1 MQRDPIPSVPAEDVA
16 AQTEHY
22 AAQARVLAPRIA
34 TGADAI
40 ERTRR
45 IPDDLLDAL
54 HAAGFYRML
63 IPRRYAGG
71 EVHPLAFMRTLQAIA
86 RADASVAWN
95 IGQNAVCAIVAA
107 YLEPEVARTIFG
119 DPRAVLAWGP
129 AQGPVRAV
137 ACEGGYRVSGR
148 WSFASGMR
156 QATWLGPQ
164 CPVFEGDG
172 SPRRTGEARMRRR
185 VFLIPATAARLED
198 VWDVIGLRGTA
209 SDAFSVDDLFVP
221 EAYSVHRESPIENRE
236 PGWLYCFSIHN
247 LFSCGFAAIA
257 LGVAQAMLAAFI
269 ELATHKVARGMR
281 SALRENAVVQ
291 AGVARTQATLESA
304 EAYLMHAVGEI
315 CDAVQSTRA
324 VTIEQRM
331 RIRLASTH
339 AIHAAREAGSF
350 AFEAAGATAVF
361 AANPFERRFRDL
373 HAIAQQLQGRA
384 AHFETVGQHLL
395 GLEPDTSFL

>member
-1 MQRDPIPSVPAEDVA
+1 MQRDHLPNA
-16 AQTEHY
+16 ATDTEHSL
-22 AAQARVLAPRIA
+22 ARARALAPRIA
-34 TGADAI
+34 AAAPEI

-54 HAAGFYRML
+54 HAAQLYRML
-63 IPRRYAGG
+63 LPRRYGGG
-71 EVHPLAFMRTLQAIA
+71 EVHPLAFMRTVQAIA
-86 RADASVAWN
+86 RADASTAWN

-107 YLEPEVARTIFG
+107 YLEPEVAQAIFG

-137 ACEGGYRVSGR
+137 ACEGGFRVTGR

-164 CPVFEGDG
+164 CPVFDADG
-172 SPRRTGEARMRRR
+172 SPRRAGDERWRKR
-185 VFLIPATAARLED
+185 VFLIPASAARLED

-209 SDAFSVDDLFVP
+209 SDAYAVEDLFVP
-221 EAYSVHRESPIENRE
+221 EAYSVHRESAVENRE

-247 LFSCGFAAIA
+247 LFSCGFASIA
-257 LGVAQAMLAAFI
+257 LGVAQAMLEAFV
-269 ELATHKVARGMR
+269 ELASHKVPRGMR
-281 SALRENAVVQ
+281 NTVRENAVVQ
-291 AGVARTQATLESA
+291 GGVARALAKLESA
-304 EAYLMHAVGEI
+304 ESYLMHSVGEI
-315 CDAVQSTRA
+315 CDAVQATRE
-324 VTIEQRM
+324 VTLAQRM
-331 RIRLASTH
+331 RIRLSATH
-339 AIHAAREAGSF
+339 AIHAAREAGDF
-350 AFEAAGATAVF
+350 AYEAAGATAVF

-395 GLEPDTSFL
+395 GLDADTTFL